1 MNANGSHRTA
11 EERESHGVPY
21 KGLSSQA
28 TTNPIHGNSVEREAP
43 VHVSQTWGAYGS
55 YKAHIPQSFKCFQE
69 EPKLGQKNFYESVIW
84 KDEEYINKIK
94 SPLLNTNAVPKDPEP
109 DTLCQKVADYAKT
122 NHRRRWTSWL
132 W

>member
-1 MNANGSHRTA
+1 MNANGSHRTS

-28 TTNPIHGNSVEREAP
+28 TTNPIHSSPLKGKAP
-43 VHVSQTWGAYGS
+43 GHVSQTWGSYGT
-55 YKAHIPQSFKCFQE
+55 YEAPIPQSFESFQE
-69 EPKLGQKNFYESVIW
+69 EPKLGKKNFHESVVW
-84 KDEEYINKIK
+84 GDEEYINKIK
-94 SPLLNTNAVPKDPEP
+94 RPLLDTNAVPKDPEP